1 MNENMT
7 PVTIGYWDMKGS
19 AEYPRWVASYLGIP
33 FIAKTHN
40 QDWFEK
46 GEKFLVGLDFPNLP
60 YLIDGDYK
68 MSESKAIAYYIAA
81 KANNTE
87 ILGGDLFGQA
97 KVRQIIDVACD
108 INSAFQKDLWGPL
121 KGDMVSDI
129 KKAVTEGA
137 IPEKIGQLSRYL
149 GKRKVFV
156 GQKPTLA
163 DLFVAHLNWVFSII
177 IRSSGNECPF
187 RAHTNLLD
195 HVNMVIS
202 LPGIAEWIAKDNK
215 CLIPARFFPFPLLDK

>member
-137 IPEKIGQLSRYL
+137 IPEKNWATIKISWEEKSLCGSEANFGGPVCGALEL
-149 GKRKVFV
+149 GFFHYHS
-156 GQKPTLA
+156 
-163 DLFVAHLNWVFSII
+163 LFW
-177 IRSSGNECPF
+177 
-187 RAHTNLLD
+187 
-195 HVNMVIS
+195 
-202 LPGIAEWIAKDNK
+202 K
-215 CLIPARFFPFPLLDK
+215 